1 MKTQKTILLVINPI
15 AGGTDKK
22 PIIKRF
28 KTFVSE
34 KNYETEVYETTGKED
49 QKAIDELVDRIN
61 PERVFISGGDGTI
74 REVADVLKEKEVKIA
89 LLPSGSANGL
99 AENLDLP
106 EDLEKQLTIGM
117 ADHFIALDTLDV
129 NGHTCLHISDIGVNA
144 QLIKNYEQSE
154 IRGKFGYLLQAFP
167 TLVNSK
173 FPFKVTLK
181 VNGEK
186 LEKEGILVAIANANK
201 FGTGANINPEGKMN
215 DGKFEVLVFKNFSI
229 TEILKTFY
237 GSTNLDHNFVEVFC
251 CDEVE
256 IETGEP
262 IALQVDGEYLG
273 DETRIKAQINPH
285 KINIAVPSD
294 FKL

>member
-28 KTFVSE
+28 KTFVTE
-34 KNYETEVYETTGKED
+34 NDYTAEVYETTGEDD
-49 QKAIDELVDRIN
+49 QKAIDELVERIN
-61 PERVFISGGDGTI
+61 PELIFISGGDGTI

-106 EDLEKQLTIGM
+106 EKLDEQLKIGL
-117 ADHFIALDTLDV
+117 ADHFMDLDTLDV
-129 NGHTCLHISDIGVNA
+129 NGHTCLHIADIGVNA

-181 VNGEK
+181 VNGET

-237 GSTNLDHNFVEVFC
+237 GSKNLDPDFVEVIC
-251 CDEVE
+251 CTEVE
-256 IETGEP
+256 METDEA

-273 DETRIKAQINPH
+273 EETRVKAQMNPN
-285 KINIAVPSD
+285 KINVAVPSG

>member
-22 PIIKRF
+22 PIIERF

-34 KNYETEVYETTGKED
+34 KDYAAEVYETTGEDD

-106 EDLEKQLTIGM
+106 EDLEEQFTIGM

-167 TLVNSK
+167 TLVNNK

-181 VNGEK
+181 VNGET

-201 FGTGANINPEGKMN
+201 FGTGANINPKGKMN
-215 DGKFEVLVFKNFSI
+215 DRKFEVLVFKNFSI

-237 GSTNLDHNFVEVFC
+237 GSSNLDHNFVEAFC

-273 DETRIKAQINPH
+273 DETRIRAQMNLH

>member
-22 PIIKRF
+22 PIIDRF

-34 KNYETEVYETTGKED
+34 NNYSAEVYETTGEDDKE
-49 QKAIDELVDRIN
+49 AIDKLVDQIN

-74 REVADVLKEKEVKIA
+74 REVADVLKEKDVKIA

-106 EDLEKQLTIGM
+106 EDLEDLLSIGL
-117 ADHFIALDTLDV
+117 ADHFIELDTLDV
-129 NGHTCLHISDIGVNA
+129 NGLTCLHIADIGVNA

-167 TLVNSK
+167 TLVSNK
-173 FPFKVTLK
+173 FPFEVSLT
-181 VNGEK
+181 VNGET
-186 LEKEGILVAIANANK
+186 LEKEAILVAIANANK
-201 FGTGANINPEGKMN
+201 FGTGANINPQGRMN
-215 DGKFEVLVFKNFSI
+215 DGKFEVLIFKNFSI

-237 GSTNLDHNFVEVFC
+237 GSTNLDPDFVEVIC
-251 CDEVE
+251 CTEVE
-256 IETGEP
+256 IKTSEA

-273 DETRIKAQINPH
+273 EETVVKARMNPH
-285 KINIAVPSD
+285 KINIAVPAG